1 MVVLRD
7 MVLEERGEGFEGFSD
22 EAEGLFQ
29 AGGFGGDFETGLFRF
44 LEVGGHVG
52 EAGGFIHPGGAFKM
66 IDQGAEVEVDGAA
79 DAEVVVAEHAFCVDE
94 ARFVFVDFDA
104 ALDEGEVI

>member
-1 MVVLRD
+1 
-7 MVLEERGEGFEGFSD
+7 MVLEERGEDFEGFGD

-52 EAGGFIHPGGAFKM
+52 EAGGFIHPSGAFEM
-66 IDQGAEVEVDGAA
+66 VNQGAEVEVDGAA
-79 DAEVVVAEHAFCVDE
+79 DAEVVVAEHAFRVDE

-104 ALDEGEVI
+104 AFDEGEII